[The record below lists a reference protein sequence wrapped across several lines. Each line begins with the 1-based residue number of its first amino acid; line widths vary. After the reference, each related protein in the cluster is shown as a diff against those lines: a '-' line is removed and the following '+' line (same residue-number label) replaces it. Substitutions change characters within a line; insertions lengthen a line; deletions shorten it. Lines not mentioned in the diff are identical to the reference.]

1 MKTIS
6 LLGRGALLTA
16 SACLML
22 ACNDVNGAHS
32 GSNNAPVAAASPA
45 ASLPVAAATP
55 AQAEDTIPRIKPE
68 EAKKLVDEG
77 KAVLVDVRG
86 PDAYKMNHI
95 KGALEV
101 QLSRIEAGDYGN
113 LPKNKRIIAYCSCGA
128 EQTSKRAAELLEKA
142 GYKGASALLGGNQ
155 AWESA
160 GYPVE
165 KAPAAAPARQ

>member
-6 LLGRGALLTA
+6 LLGCGALLAA
-16 SACLML
+16 SACLTL
-22 ACNDVNGAHS
+22 ACHDANGAYS
-32 GSNNAPVAAASPA
+32 QPNNAPAAAAASPV
-45 ASLPVAAATP
+45 ASVAAATP
-55 AQAEDTIPRIKPE
+55 AQAAADAVPRIKPE

-86 PDAYKMNHI
+86 PDAYKSNHI

-101 QLSRIEAGDYGN
+101 QLTRIEAGDYGN

-142 GYKGASALLGGNQ
+142 GYTGASALLGGNQ

-165 KAPAAAPARQ
+165 KAAAAAPSKQ

>member
-6 LLGRGALLTA
+6 LLGCGALLAA
-16 SACLML
+16 STCLTL
-22 ACNDVNGAHS
+22 ACHDANGAYS
-32 GSNNAPVAAASPA
+32 QPNNAAAANPA
-45 ASLPVAAATP
+45 ASVAAATP
-55 AQAEDTIPRIKPE
+55 AQAAADAVPRIKPE

-86 PDAYKMNHI
+86 PDAYKSNHI

-101 QLSRIEAGDYGN
+101 QLTRIEAGDYGN

-165 KAPAAAPARQ
+165 KAAAAAAPSKQ